1 VKFRRIRNLSCGV
14 FLGGLVAAG
23 PVCGQEQPSI
33 DKPQRKLSVKS
44 VKSGEERRKAFE
56 EAMQKI
62 AEAERKQAEE
72 KSLKEWRKTAAKK
85 AQKKLRE
92 FVDREAEDIVN
103 GAVSRTDSKRLAA
116 RNFAIAATGKVPED
130 VAQNFKPLISGGKDP
145 PPLLDPA
152 PDIEASRR
160 NITKAVEVAP
170 PPASGPAL
178 PPPPPLPATEP
189 PIILPPPPP
198 AVESLPVAPLPVAP
212 LPVAPLPDVTQG
224 DVFHAEDP
232 MPRNVPLKAI
242 ESGHGQAD
250 TRTVIDAD
258 GSLIFDGSG
267 RFGEEY
273 QAVIFEDNVV
283 VTNPEFT
290 MTSDHLTAY
299 FRKSKK
305 PESTIGSIPPEPEG
319 QASRLERAVATG
331 DEVTVRKTLAG
342 GEVQVAKS
350 RKATFI
356 ARDPMVKGTFDEV
369 MLEIWPRVQRGNNL
383 IIARSQDTV
392 IILRRDE
399 MIVNGPVRTEIV
411 GGSGLTPG
419 SVEKDAKEGTPDL
432 PGKDPKTTVIDA
444 ARGAIF
450 NRLDP
455 ATGNREMFFEGDVR
469 IADSDFDISC
479 ETLTAYMRSASE
491 TKGLQK
497 AVANGIPGKRVRVE
511 RRVDSGE
518 MQLGLAEEVTYVIA
532 TGDVI
537 LDVWPEIRRGGHSS
551 VAKRRDARI
560 VMRKNGSVESRG
572 VDMQIVPDS
581 NGSVTEVNE
590 GS

>member
-1 VKFRRIRNLSCGV
+1 MKFLTIRNLSCGI

-23 PVCGQEQPSI
+23 FVCGQQPPSI
-33 DKPQRKLSVKS
+33 DKPQQEFSA
-44 VKSGEERRKAFE
+44 KSGEERRKAFE
-56 EAMQKI
+56 EAMEKI

-92 FVDREAEDIVN
+92 LVDQEADDIVN

-116 RNFAIAATGKVPED
+116 QNFAIAAAGKVPED
-130 VAQNFKPLISGGKDP
+130 VGQNFKPLISGGKDLS
-145 PPLLDPA
+145 PLLDPG
-152 PDIEASRR
+152 PDVEASRS
-160 NITKAVEVAP
+160 NITKAVELAP
-170 PPASGPAL
+170 PPASGPVL
-178 PPPPPLPATEP
+178 PPPPPLPASGPSIT
-189 PIILPPPPP
+189 LPPPPP
-198 AVESLPVAPLPVAP
+198 AVESVVVAPV
-212 LPVAPLPDVTQG
+212 PDVTQG
-224 DVFHAEDP
+224 NAFHAEDP
-232 MPRNVPLKAI
+232 LPRNVPLKAI

-258 GSLIFDGSG
+258 GSVIFDGSG

-305 PESTIGSIPPEPEG
+305 PEGVIESISPEPEG
-319 QASRLERAVATG
+319 QVSRLERAVATG
-331 DEVTVRKTLAG
+331 DEVTVRKTIAD

-356 ARDPMVKGTFDEV
+356 ARDPKVKGTFDEV

-383 IIARSQDTV
+383 IIAKSQDTV

-399 MIVNGPVRTEIV
+399 IIVNGPVRTEII

-419 SVEKDAKEGTPDL
+419 SVEKDEKEGTPDL
-432 PGKDPKTTVIDA
+432 PAEDPKTTVIDA
-444 ARGAIF
+444 VKGAIF

-455 ATGNREMFFEGDVR
+455 ATRNREIFFEGDVR
-469 IADSDFDISC
+469 IADAEFDISC
-479 ETLTAYMRSASE
+479 ETLTAYMSSASDA
-491 TKGLQK
+491 KGLEK

-518 MQLGLAEEVTYVIA
+518 MQLGLAEQVTYVIA
-532 TGDVI
+532 TGDVV
-537 LDVWPEIRRGGHSS
+537 LDVWPEIRRGSHSS

-590 GS
+590 GR